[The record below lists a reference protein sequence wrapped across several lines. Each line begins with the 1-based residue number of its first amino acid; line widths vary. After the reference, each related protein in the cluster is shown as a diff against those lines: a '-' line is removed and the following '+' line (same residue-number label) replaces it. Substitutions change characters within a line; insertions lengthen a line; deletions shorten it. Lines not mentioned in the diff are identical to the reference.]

1 VASPVTGVASCIVT
15 RFLSAEA
22 WDELARLEIE
32 ILSTNA
38 SGLDWPWLSKDH
50 ALDLAQLRGKCAHQS
65 RSSDEH
71 FAIRFVNPADLGE
84 FVRRHDVG
92 SVYALIERR
101 PGQCFLA
108 LVPLSHAVAN
118 RRD

>member
-1 VASPVTGVASCIVT
+1 LTDVASCIVP

-22 WDELARLEIE
+22 WDDLAGLDIE

-38 SGLDWPWLSKDH
+38 SGLDWPWLSRDH
-50 ALDLAQLRGKCAHQS
+50 ALDLARLRATCAHQS
-65 RSSDEH
+65 RESDEC

-84 FVRRHDVG
+84 FVRRHAVT

-101 PGQCFLA
+101 PGQTFLA
-108 LVPLSHAVAN
+108 LVPPSCVVN
-118 RRD
+118 GRTV